1 MIPKPA
7 YAAANAQLRAAELTY
22 KMEKERYDLG
32 ISTMVQLT
40 TTNQAYVKA
49 KGDFQNAK
57 YNLMFQRLMI
67 ALCHWNL
74 KIEDIP

>member
-1 MIPKPA
+1 MI
-7 YAAANAQLRAAELTY
+7 
-22 KMEKERYDLG
+22 LG

-40 TTNQAYVKA
+40 TTNQAFVKA

-67 ALCHWNL
+67 AYATGTL